1 LEPATTPTQPVY
13 RQNGSTPSFYTSS
26 RTEKDRYWLHLLLFF
41 LTLATT
47 VQSGG
52 MLVGRLQDY
61 EGLGFWWFV
70 PDGLRFGISLL
81 LFLTVHE
88 FGHYFAARY
97 HRIST
102 SLPYYIPFP
111 LFGIGTFGAVI
122 RIREP
127 IPSTR
132 KLFDVGA
139 AGPLAGFVMALCI
152 LLYALVTLPPPEYL
166 LSQGGHELLKEYIM
180 RNGEFP
186 PQQLGGAGPGTTLVV
201 GNTPLYWFLTRF
213 FDNVPPMYEMYH
225 YPVLFAGW
233 LGLFFTAFNLVPVG
247 QLDGGHILY
256 SLFGAKW
263 HSRLAY
269 GFFLILMLSGS
280 IGFMMDP
287 MPAMVDLRSTLGPFV
302 WVVLS
307 AVLYFFLARV
317 FRGNHRF
324 IAPVLLG
331 MVLLV
336 AVVKAVVPEAVRYGY
351 FGWLFFCL
359 LIVFFVRVEHPPVL
373 YTEPLSPGRR
383 ALAYL
388 CIVIFLL
395 CFSLKPL
402 YVM

>member
-1 LEPATTPTQPVY
+1 V
-13 RQNGSTPSFYTSS
+13 
-26 RTEKDRYWLHLLLFF
+26 LLFF

-52 MLVGRLQDY
+52 MLVGRILAY
-61 EGLGFWWFV
+61 ENLGFWWFV
-70 PDGLRFGISLL
+70 PDGLRFGVSLL
-81 LFLTVHE
+81 FFLTVHE
-88 FGHYFAARY
+88 FGHYFAARF
-97 HRIST
+97 HQIDT

-139 AGPLAGFVMALCI
+139 AGPLAGFVAALVV
-152 LLYALVTLPPPEYL
+152 LLYALITLPPPEYM
-166 LSQGGHELLKEYIM
+166 LSQSGHDLLKAYIE
-180 RNGEFP
+180 RNGQFP
-186 PQQLGGAGPGTTLVV
+186 PNQLSDAVSSGGTLMV
-201 GNTPLYWFLTRF
+201 GSTPLYWFLTQF
-213 FDNVPPMYEMYH
+213 FPNVPPMYEMYH

-256 SLFGAKW
+256 SLFGARW
-263 HSRLAY
+263 HRRLAY
-269 GFFLILMLSGS
+269 GFFLILLVSGA

-287 MPAMVDLRSTLGPFV
+287 MPGLVEARIALGPFV

-307 AVLYFFLARV
+307 AAVYFFLARI
-317 FRGNHRF
+317 FRGEHRF

-331 MVLLV
+331 IVALV
-336 AVVKAVVPEAVRYGY
+336 AVLKAMVPEAIQYGY
-351 FGWLFFCL
+351 FGWLLFCL

-383 ALAYL
+383 VLAYL
-388 CIVIFLL
+388 CIIIFFL
-395 CFSLKPL
+395 CFSIKPL
-402 YVM
+402 YMI